1 MKHVIVG
8 SGVAGMT
15 AALQLSRYDDTEIH
29 VYTEDTHSYYYRPEV
44 TNFLAGVKS
53 KDEVVRRPASWY
65 EKRGIHVH
73 LGQTVVSVRPDEKE
87 IILGDET
94 HVGYDTLLLAP
105 GSHPFVPPIKG
116 AETTGV
122 FTIRTLEDAQQIK
135 TYIHDAE
142 CQHAVVI
149 GGGLLGLEGARGLK
163 GMGLEVT
170 IVELMPRLMPLQ
182 LDAQGGEILRDF
194 VEAQG
199 YDVIVDNSAS
209 EIKGEAHVTGVELR
223 DGTSL
228 HADMVVI
235 ATGVRPNTRLAEEAG
250 LTLNRGIEVDDRLRT
265 SAPDIYAAGDAA
277 HCMGRTWAIV
287 PPAQAQ
293 ARVAAQN
300 MAGEEAH
307 YEEVT
312 PYTSLKVVGIDVDS
326 MGKTT
331 VDDEDKDEI
340 DVVRYADPDAHK
352 YIKVLL
358 RDEVIIGSIVI
369 NNADLAK
376 ELRDLT
382 QKDATVSREDVA
394 ALIEAA

>member
-15 AALQLSRYDDTEIH
+15 AALQLSRYDDAEIH
-29 VYTEDTHSYYYRPEV
+29 VYTEDTHAYYYRPEV

-53 KDEVVRRPASWY
+53 MDEVVRRPAAWY
-65 EKRGIHVH
+65 EKRGIHLH
-73 LGQTVVSVRPDEKE
+73 LGRTVAHVLPDEKE
-87 IILGDET
+87 IVLADET

-116 AETTGV
+116 VDKTGV
-122 FTIRTLEDAQQIK
+122 FTIRSLDDAQAIK
-135 TYIHDAE
+135 AYVQETACKY
-142 CQHAVVI
+142 AVVI

-182 LDAQGGEILRDF
+182 LDEQGGEILRDF
-194 VEAQG
+194 VESQD

-209 EIKGEAHVTGVELR
+209 EIQGDARVTGVVLR
-223 DGTSL
+223 DGETL
-228 HADMVVI
+228 PADMVVI
-235 ATGVRPNTRLAEEAG
+235 ATGVRPNTALAEDAG
-250 LTLNRGIEVDDRLRT
+250 LTLNRGIEVDDQLRT
-265 SAPDIYAAGDAA
+265 SAPDVYAAGDAA

-300 MAGEEAH
+300 MVGGEAH

-331 VDDEDKDEI
+331 IDDEDKDEI
-340 DVVRYADPDAHK
+340 DVIRYADPDAHK
-352 YIKVLL
+352 YVKVLL
-358 RDEVIIGSIVI
+358 RDEVIIGSIAI
-369 NNADLAK
+369 NNAELAK